1 MLLEKIFYYYKDY
14 QTKYQEKLL
23 SIKDDKIDE
32 LMKKVDKQ
40 SEDINNLINN
50 TEHIKVQNDNLKED
64 NKDLKEDINNLS
76 DKVEEVRDTFKEQT
90 ENINPPIE
98 NKNKEHMFVLLQYK
112 DRLNEFK
119 IIRGQ
124 NKYLDK
130 QITSETNI
138 VIDKRYN
145 PNPIDLFTTIKK
157 KIYDI
162 KFEIKEKIINDR
174 RSKLISVEEKKD
186 LLNDLYNNPPITIN
200 YNTMIINPSK
210 MSIRKLIDLILEC
223 DDIRRKTPI
232 P

>member
-32 LMKKVDKQ
+32 Q
-40 SEDINNLINN
+40 SNKIDEQSNKIDELLKLTRNIYN
-50 TEHIKVQNDNLKED
+50 QNENLKED

-98 NKNKEHMFVLLQYK
+98 NKEHMFVLLQYK

-130 QITSETNI
+130 QMTNEMNV

-157 KIYDI
+157 KISDI
-162 KFEIKEKIINDR
+162 NFRIKEKIRDDR
-174 RSKLISVEEKKD
+174 KERFISVQQKKD
-186 LLNDLYNNPPITIN
+186 LLDDLYNNPPIIIN

-210 MSIRKLIDLILEC
+210 MTLRELIDLILEC
-223 DDIRRKTPI
+223 DDIRRRTPI